1 MVEARNVLNTL
12 PHTMKL
18 EKEVNSNNTF
28 SVDGHSYNL
37 TKTLEIHS
45 SCCSLILHGKVVLC
59 TDKLVPYLT
68 VKICQVLSVLI
79 NKMHDDI
86 GH

>member
-37 TKTLEIHS
+37 TKTYQKFI
-45 SCCSLILHGKVVLC
+45 VLA
-59 TDKLVPYLT
+59 
-68 VKICQVLSVLI
+68 VL
-79 NKMHDDI
+79 
-86 GH
+86 